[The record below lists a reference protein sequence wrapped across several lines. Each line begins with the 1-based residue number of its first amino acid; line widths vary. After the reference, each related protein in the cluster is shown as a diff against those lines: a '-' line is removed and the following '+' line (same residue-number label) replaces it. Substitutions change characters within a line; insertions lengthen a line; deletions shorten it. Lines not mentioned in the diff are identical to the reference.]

1 MTENLIQETNET
13 QPNRSNLIG
22 VGSLIAGLFP
32 IGSLFCA
39 ISYIIGFYAALFNGV
54 EIPLPP
60 IYAYFISILC
70 GLFGGLV
77 SIFLAVAAFFGETPR
92 KVFPILGI
100 LSSIIGVVI
109 VLLLGMPIILLLFSL
124 GAA

>member
-1 MTENLIQETNET
+1 MTENHIQESIET
-13 QPNRSNLIG
+13 KPNRSNFIG
-22 VGSLIAGLFP
+22 VGSLLTGLFP

-39 ISYIIGFYAALFNGV
+39 ITYTIGFYAALINGL

-60 IYAYFISILC
+60 IYAFFIFISCGIL
-70 GLFGGLV
+70 GGMV
-77 SIFLAVAAFFGETPR
+77 SIVLAVVAFFQKTPR

-100 LSSIIGVVI
+100 LFSIIGAVI
-109 VLLLGMPIILLLFSL
+109 ALLLITPIIMLLFSL